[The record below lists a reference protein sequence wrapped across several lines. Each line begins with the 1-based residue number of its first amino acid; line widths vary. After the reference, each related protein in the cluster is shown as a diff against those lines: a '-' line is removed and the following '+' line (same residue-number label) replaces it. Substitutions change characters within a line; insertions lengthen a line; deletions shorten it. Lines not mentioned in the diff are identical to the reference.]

1 MSYAPPRKAT
11 LRAAALS
18 FATAALLLVAAD
30 TPRAHT
36 AGALA
41 ALPPTMLWAWER
53 PEDLRWLP
61 PQAGVA
67 YVAVTVELA
76 ADKVRLRRRAYPLL
90 VRPDTAVVPMVH
102 VDASWRLPPV
112 LSDAQ
117 RAVIVDQV
125 LAQARTSSSR
135 VVQLDFEVRRSQR
148 AFLRAV
154 VADIRRRLPPDVAL
168 SATALASW
176 CAGDYWIASA
186 WPPTKSCR
194 WRFAWRRT
202 MCRSGACWPTTAPS
216 RARAAPARSRHGHR
230 RSTDQGGRPTAATS
244 FRRAPGTRPR
254 GSAFND
260 KHNPG
265 YRHA

>member
-176 CAGDYWIASA
+176 CAGDYWISR
-186 WPPTKSCR
+186 PG
-194 WRFAWRRT
+194 RR
-202 MCRSGACWPTTAPS
+202 RNRADGVSHGAGRCADP
-216 RARAAPARSRHGHR
+216 APAGRPRRLHAPALRRCARHGHR